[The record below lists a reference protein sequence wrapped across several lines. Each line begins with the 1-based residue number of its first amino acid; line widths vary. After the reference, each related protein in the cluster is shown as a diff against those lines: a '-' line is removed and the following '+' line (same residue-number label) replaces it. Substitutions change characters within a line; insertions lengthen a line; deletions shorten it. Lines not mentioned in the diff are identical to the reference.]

1 MVLLYTRALEPFPRL
16 KQRLFWLLY
25 QYLGRYEYADWT
37 FMNYGYKT
45 PLQSGKPLQLFA
57 GDEPDRFCIQL
68 YECVT
73 AGAQLNGRSL
83 LEIGC
88 GRGGGL
94 SYLHRYRGPRMSRGL
109 DIAPRAVAVCLSRH
123 VRPGV
128 GDLWFRVGDALA
140 TDYDDGAFDV
150 VVNVESSHCYP
161 SRFDFFREVRR
172 VLKPGGTFCY
182 ADLHESEAAAGME
195 SALREAGFA
204 VIQREDLTPGV
215 LRALAADDARK
226 RELILARAPWFLRPA
241 INSFAGVVGSRTHRS
256 FLVGARQY
264 TRWLLR
270 RV

>member
-1 MVLLYTRALEPFPRL
+1 VLLYTRALEAFPRL
-16 KQRLFWLLY
+16 KQRLFRLLY

-37 FMNYGYKT
+37 FMNYGYYT
-45 PLQSGKPLQLFA
+45 PLHSGEALKLFA
-57 GDEPDRFCIQL
+57 ADEPDRYCIQL

-73 AGAQLNGRSL
+73 ASAQLKGRSL

-109 DIAPRAVAVCLSRH
+109 DIAPRAVAVCRARH
-123 VRPGV
+123 VHPGV

-161 SRFDFFREVRR
+161 SRFDFFLEVRR

-182 ADLHESEAAAGME
+182 ADLHETEAAAGIE
-195 SALREAGFA
+195 SALRDASFD

-215 LRALAADDARK
+215 LRSLAADDSRK
-226 RELILARAPWFLRPA
+226 REQILARAPWFLRRA
-241 INSFAGVVGSRTHRS
+241 FNCFAGVVGSRTHRS
-256 FLVGARQY
+256 FVVGARQY
-264 TRWLLR
+264 TRWLLQK
-270 RV
+270 V

>member
-1 MVLLYTRALEPFPRL
+1 VLLYTRALEAFPGL
-16 KQRLFWLLY
+16 KQRLFRLLY

-45 PLQSGKPLQLFA
+45 PLHSGEALQLFA
-57 GDEPDRFCIQL
+57 HDEPDRYCIQL
-68 YECVT
+68 YDCVT
-73 AGAQLNGRSL
+73 AGAQLKGRSL

-94 SYLHRYRGPRMSRGL
+94 SYLHRYRRPRMSRGL
-109 DIAPRAVAVCLSRH
+109 DIAPRAVAVCRARH
-123 VRPGV
+123 VHPGV

-161 SRFDFFREVRR
+161 SRCDFFLEVRR

-182 ADLHESEAAAGME
+182 ADLHETEAAAGIE
-195 SALREAGFA
+195 SALRDAGFA

-215 LRALAADDARK
+215 LRSLAADDSRK
-226 RELILARAPWFLRPA
+226 RELILARAPWFLRRA

-256 FLVGARQY
+256 FVVGARQY
-264 TRWLLR
+264 TRWLLIKI
-270 RV
+270 